1 MVSYK
6 FYLSVLAIA
15 LSTLIFS
22 QSKIIDKEQSTLN
35 WTGKAAFN
43 AYSLTGN
50 LNVKNGTALIRN
62 DSLIDLKI
70 IVDMKSLHHENGALK
85 SHLRSKDFF
94 EVKTYETAT
103 FELIEPALIRNNVAE
118 ITGYFTIKNHPQKE
132 SLTLNF
138 SDNQSIIQFDMS
150 IDRTEYGI
158 NFNSPSF
165 YEKLKDDAIADEISI
180 KGQLKIN

>member
-1 MVSYK
+1 MASYK
-6 FYLSVLAIA
+6 FYLSFLAIA
-15 LSTLIFS
+15 YSTLIFS
-22 QSKIIDKEQSTLN
+22 QSKLIDKEQSTLN

-50 LNVKNGTALIRN
+50 LKVKNGTALIRN
-62 DSLIDLKI
+62 DSLIALKI

-94 EVKTYETAT
+94 EVKTYDTAI
-103 FELIEPALIRNNVAE
+103 FALIEPALIRNNSAE

-138 SDNQSIIQFDMS
+138 SDNQSLIRFEMNL
-150 IDRTEYGI
+150 DRTDYGI

-165 YEKLKDDAIADEISI
+165 YEKLKDDAIADVISI
-180 KGQLKIN
+180 KGQLIMN